1 MGRQDYGLCA
11 VACQARGARLEGR
24 SRQCALPPCEH
35 QLLYLVVYNDLT
47 LSLPL
52 LQLHFVLDD
61 LPTST
66 KAPELDDRHT
76 QAILD
81 AAKEGASQ
89 QVIMGVDERL
99 VGLYFSWLV
108 SVGFLQPPTR
118 AAGGQENAVLLLPQL
133 DAAAGTKALGR
144 GSAN

>member
-1 MGRQDYGLCA
+1 M
-11 VACQARGARLEGR
+11 
-24 SRQCALPPCEH
+24 
-35 QLLYLVVYNDLT
+35 VYNDLT

-118 AAGGQENAVLLLPQL
+118 AAGGQENAVLSLPQL